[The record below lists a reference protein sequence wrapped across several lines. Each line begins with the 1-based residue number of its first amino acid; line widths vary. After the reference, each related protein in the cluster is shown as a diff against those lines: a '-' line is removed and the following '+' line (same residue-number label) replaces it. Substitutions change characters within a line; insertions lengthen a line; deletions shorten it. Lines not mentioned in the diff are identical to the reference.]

1 MINAVIMASGYSKRM
16 GQNKLLLKY
25 KGKTFIETLINTLS
39 SLKFN
44 KIVLVAK
51 DERVLS
57 IGKEKGIIVIENEK
71 PYLGQSESLKLGV
84 EYLKDGDYM
93 FFTGDQPLL
102 NNKVIEILIK
112 ESEKQK
118 DCIIIPKVQGHRA
131 HPTIFPKIYRED
143 LLSIEGDT
151 GGRAVIKKY
160 PHKVKEVNM
169 EEELPFIDIDTNE
182 EYLNLIK
189 GVFENV

>member
-16 GQNKLLLKY
+16 GQNKLLLNY
-25 KGKTFIETLINTLS
+25 KEKTFIEHLINTLI
-39 SLKFN
+39 SLNFSN
-44 KIVLVAK
+44 IVLVAK

-57 IGKEKGIIVIENEK
+57 IGKEKGIIVIENKK

-84 EYLKDGDYM
+84 EYLKEGDYM

-102 NNKVIEILIK
+102 NKEVIETLINEGK
-112 ESEKQK
+112 RHK
-118 DCIIIPKVQGHRA
+118 DYIIIPRVQGHRA
-131 HPTIFPKIYRED
+131 HPTIFPRLYRED

-160 PHKVKEVNM
+160 PHRVKEVDM
-169 EEELPFIDIDTNE
+169 KDGLPFIDIDTNE

-189 GVFENV
+189 GVFKNV

>member
-189 GVFENV
+189 GVFKNV